1 MDNGNDIK
9 INDEVDDGIDIINLV
24 SCESDVIKTLDRDVQ
39 KNYLKK
45 SKNMQST
52 KIEKHSVR

>member
-1 MDNGNDIK
+1 MIK
-9 INDEVDDGIDIINLV
+9 INDEVDDGIDINLV
-24 SCESDVIKTLDRDVQ
+24 SCESYVIKTLDRDVQ